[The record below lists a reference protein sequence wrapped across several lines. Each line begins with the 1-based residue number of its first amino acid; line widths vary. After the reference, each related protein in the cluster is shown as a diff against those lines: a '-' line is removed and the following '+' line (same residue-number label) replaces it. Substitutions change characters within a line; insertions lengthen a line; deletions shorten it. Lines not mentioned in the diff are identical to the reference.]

1 MLRYDMHK
9 ELQVVMREQVRH
21 FQLAREDTAQ
31 VREKEDA
38 NTTSKCLYT
47 YLLQYLTLSSILDTI
62 H

>member
-31 VREKEDA
+31 VREEEDA
-38 NTTSKCLYT
+38 NTTSK
-47 YLLQYLTLSSILDTI
+47 YLNVFIFVSTANI
-62 H
+62 